1 MLTKAPIILS
11 PCIIPSVIGIA
22 AGEHPDCSSPYR
34 NISRKERTSQFHQNK
49 PIRVTRSKPASKHQ
63 SSPQQGFYQSVQQ
76 QNESKHRLKR
86 EGRRKA
92 REPGQACTFFS
103 FCRCKMGLINSNTFP
118 SALCDLLASP
128 CRAAASPTQMA
139 LKTCHRAGNEGN
151 ANRWLI
157 KGLAAAPAAGGKRS
171 FCSEKKARELYPHQR
186 LKSKEWFC
194 AIWT

>member
-1 MLTKAPIILS
+1 M
-11 PCIIPSVIGIA
+11 IGIA
-22 AGEHPDCSSPYR
+22 AGEPPRLQLTVQKHQQKR
-34 NISRKERTSQFHQNK
+34 ENITIPSEQTD
-49 PIRVTRSKPASKHQ
+49 TCYTQ